1 MAEAPPH
8 NPLSALRIDRSAA
21 PLKRRRRL
29 RWLIPAAL
37 LLAVLVLL
45 GVSFS
50 RRAPTVR
57 VVEVR
62 EPLPGEQQTELSAA
76 GYVDSRR
83 RSVIAPQVAG
93 RLVDVAVE
101 EGEPVKEGQVIARLD
116 DRDARVALARAEA
129 EVRAAEARLA
139 AARAQAANARRTTER
154 TRNLAKQG
162 VIPRAELLD
171 VETAGSATSEELN
184 AASAQLGVARRAR
197 EAARLMLSH
206 TVVRAPFTGTVA
218 RKLADE
224 GAVLAPAALEGT
236 NLGGIIELVDLDALE
251 VEAEVS
257 EEQLSRIRAGQ
268 PALIFLDAFADQAF
282 PARVGTVRP
291 AIDRS
296 KATATVMVRFQEVP
310 KGALPDMGAKVSF
323 LRSEL
328 PPDALDPKATP
339 PRVPATA
346 VVDGEGGPAVWVVKD
361 GKLERQPVRVGPR
374 VGEEVALEQGPPA
387 GTQVVAAPDARR
399 LREGRRVKVEAG
411 SG

>member
-1 MAEAPPH
+1 VAEAQAQT
-8 NPLSALRIDRSAA
+8 PLSALRIDRSAA

-29 RWLIPAAL
+29 RWLIPAVL
-37 LLAVLVLL
+37 LLAVLVLI
-45 GVSFS
+45 GVSVS

-57 VVEVR
+57 VAEVR

-93 RLVDVAVE
+93 RLVDVTVE

-116 DRDARVALARAEA
+116 DRDARVLLERVDA

-139 AARAQAANARRTTER
+139 SARAQAANAQRTTAR
-154 TRNLAKQG
+154 TQNLAKQG
-162 VIPRAELLD
+162 VIPSAELLD
-171 VETAGSATSEELN
+171 VETAGRASLEALN
-184 AASAQLGVARRAR
+184 AANAQLGVALRAR
-197 EAARLMLSH
+197 EAARLQLSH
-206 TVVRAPFTGTVA
+206 TVVRAPFAGTVA

-268 PALIFLDAFADQAF
+268 PALIFLDAFPDQAF
-282 PARVGTVRP
+282 PAHVATVRP

-296 KATATVMVRFQEVP
+296 KATATVMVRFQAVP
-310 KGALPDMGAKVSF
+310 QGALPDMGAKVSF
-323 LRSEL
+323 LREPL
-328 PPDALDPKATP
+328 PPDALDPKSNPA
-339 PRVPATA
+339 RVPATA
-346 VVDGEGGPAVWVVKD
+346 VVEGEQGPSVWVVKD
-361 GKLERQPVRVGPR
+361 GHLQQQPVRVGPR
-374 VGEEVALEQGPPA
+374 VGDEVALEEGPPA
-387 GTQVVAAPDARR
+387 GTQVVVAPDSRR
-399 LREGRRVKVEAG
+399 LRPGQRVKVEAG

>member
-1 MAEAPPH
+1 MAEAQAQT
-8 NPLSALRIDRSAA
+8 PLSALRIDRSSA

-29 RWLIPAAL
+29 RWLLPALL
-37 LLAVLVLL
+37 LLAVVLL
-45 GVSFS
+45 VGVSIS

-57 VVEVR
+57 VAEVR

-93 RLVDVAVE
+93 RLVDVTVE
-101 EGEPVKEGQVIARLD
+101 EGEPVKQGQVIARLD
-116 DRDARVALARAEA
+116 DRDARVLLERAEA
-129 EVRAAEARLA
+129 EVRAAGAQLA
-139 AARAQAANARRTTER
+139 AARAQASNAQRTTDR

-162 VIPRAELLD
+162 VIPSAQLLD
-171 VETAGSATSEELN
+171 VETAGSAAREQLN
-184 AASAQLGVARRAR
+184 AASAQLVVALRAR
-197 EAARLMLSH
+197 EAARLQLSH

-268 PALIFLDAFADQAF
+268 PALIFLDAFPDQAF
-282 PARVGTVRP
+282 PATVGTVRP

-296 KATATVMVRFQEVP
+296 KATATVMVRFQAVP
-310 KGALPDMGAKVSF
+310 QGALPDMGAKVSF
-323 LRSEL
+323 LREPL
-328 PPDALDPKATP
+328 PPDALDPKARP

-361 GKLERQPVRVGPR
+361 ERLERQPVRVGQR
-374 VGEEVALEQGPPA
+374 VGEEVALEEGPPA
-387 GTQVVAAPDARR
+387 GTQVVVAPDARK
-399 LREGRRVKVEAG
+399 LRPGRRVKVEAG

>member
-1 MAEAPPH
+1 
-8 NPLSALRIDRSAA
+8 
-21 PLKRRRRL
+21 
-29 RWLIPAAL
+29 
-37 LLAVLVLL
+37 
-45 GVSFS
+45 
-50 RRAPTVR
+50 
-57 VVEVR
+57 
-62 EPLPGEQQTELSAA
+62 
-76 GYVDSRR
+76 
-83 RSVIAPQVAG
+83 
-93 RLVDVAVE
+93 
-101 EGEPVKEGQVIARLD
+101 
-116 DRDARVALARAEA
+116 
-129 EVRAAEARLA
+129 A
-139 AARAQAANARRTTER
+139 AARAQAANANRTTER

-171 VETAGSATSEELN
+171 VETAGSATSKERE
-184 AASAQLGVARRAR
+184 AAHALLGVARRAR

-268 PALIFLDAFADQAF
+268 PALIFLDAFPDQAF
-282 PARVGTVRP
+282 RARVGTVRP

-296 KATATVMVRFQEVP
+296 KATATVMVRFDSVP
-310 KGALPDMGAKVSF
+310 EGALPDMGAKVSF
-323 LRSEL
+323 LKSEL

-346 VVDGEGGPAVWVVKD
+346 VVDGAVWVVKD
-361 GKLERQPVRVGPR
+361 GRLERQPVRVGPR
-374 VGEEVALEQGPPA
+374 VGEEVALEQGPPP
-387 GTQVVAAPDARR
+387 GTQVVAAPDARK

>member
-1 MAEAPPH
+1 M
-8 NPLSALRIDRSAA
+8 SALRIDRSAA

-29 RWLIPAAL
+29 RWLVPAL
-37 LLAVLVLL
+37 LLLALVILIAIPL
-45 GVSFS
+45 S

-83 RSVIAPQVAG
+83 RSVIAPQIPG
-93 RLVDVAVE
+93 RLVDVTVE
-101 EGEPVKEGQVIARLD
+101 EGEPVKAGQVIARLD
-116 DRDARVALARAEA
+116 DRDARVLLERAEA
-129 EVRAAEARLA
+129 EVRAAEAGLA
-139 AARAQAANARRTTER
+139 AARAQAANAQRTTLR

-162 VIPRAELLD
+162 VIPRAQLLD
-171 VETAGSATSEELN
+171 VETAGSAAMEELN
-184 AASAQLGVARRAR
+184 AANAQVVVAVRAR
-197 EAARLMLSH
+197 EAARLQLSH
-206 TVVRAPFTGTVA
+206 TVVRAPFDGTVA

-257 EEQLSRIRAGQ
+257 EEQLSLIQPGQ
-268 PALIFLDAFADQAF
+268 HALIFLDAFPDQAF

-296 KATATVMVRFQEVP
+296 KATATVMVRFQSVP
-310 KGALPDMGAKVSF
+310 RGALPDMGAKVSF
-323 LRSEL
+323 LREAL
-328 PPDALDPKATP
+328 PPDALDPKARP
-339 PRVPATA
+339 PRVPADA
-346 VVDGEGGPAVWVVKD
+346 VVQAENGPTVWVVKD
-361 GKLERQPVRVGPR
+361 GLLDQQPVVVGQR

-387 GTQVVAAPDARR
+387 GTQVVVAPDVKK

>member
-1 MAEAPPH
+1 MAEAQAH

-29 RWLIPAAL
+29 RWLLPAL
-37 LLAVLVLL
+37 LLLALCALAA
-45 GVSFS
+45 VSFV

-57 VVEVR
+57 VAEVR
-62 EPLPGEQQTELSAA
+62 EPLPGEQQTELSAS

-83 RSVIAPQVAG
+83 RSVIAPQLAG
-93 RLVDVAVE
+93 RLVDVTVE

-116 DRDARVALARAEA
+116 DRDARVALLRAEA
-129 EVRAAEARLA
+129 EVGAAVARLA
-139 AARAQAANARRTTER
+139 AARAQSANAARTTQR
-154 TRNLAKQG
+154 TQNLAKQG

-171 VETAGSATSEELN
+171 VETAGQAALEELN
-184 AASAQLGVARRAR
+184 AATAQLGAARRAW
-197 EAARLMLSH
+197 EAARLQLSH

-268 PALIFLDAFADQAF
+268 PALIFLDAFPEKAF

-296 KATATVMVRFQEVP
+296 KATATVMVRFDAVP
-310 KGALPDMGAKVSF
+310 EGALPDMGAKVSF
-323 LRSEL
+323 LKEEL
-328 PPDALDPKATP
+328 PPGALDTRAQAL
-339 PRVPATA
+339 RVPTAA
-346 VVDGEGGPAVWVVKD
+346 VVDGEAGPAVWVVKD
-361 GKLERQPVRVGPR
+361 GLLDQQPVKVGERVG
-374 VGEEVALEQGPPA
+374 GEVSLVEGPPA
-387 GTQVVAAPDARR
+387 GTQVVVAPDTRR
-399 LREGRRVKVEAG
+399 LQEGRRVKVEAG

>member
-1 MAEAPPH
+1 M
-8 NPLSALRIDRSAA
+8 SALRIDRSAA
-21 PLKRRRRL
+21 PLKRRRRM
-29 RWLIPAAL
+29 RWLVPALL
-37 LLAVLVLL
+37 LLAVVLL
-45 GVSFS
+45 AAISLS

-83 RSVIAPQVAG
+83 RSVIAPQIAG
-93 RLVDVAVE
+93 RLVDVTVE

-116 DRDARVALARAEA
+116 DRDARVVLERAEA

-139 AARAQAANARRTTER
+139 AARAQAANAQRTTAR

-162 VIPRAELLD
+162 VIPSAELLD
-171 VETAGSATSEELN
+171 VETAGSAALEELN
-184 AASAQLGVARRAR
+184 AARAQLLVVRRAR
-197 EAARLMLSH
+197 EAARLQLSH
-206 TVVRAPFTGTVA
+206 TVVRAPFDGTVA

-236 NLGGIIELVDLDALE
+236 DLGGIIELVDLDALE

-257 EEQLSRIRAGQ
+257 EEQLSRIQTGQ
-268 PALIFLDAFADQAF
+268 HALIFLDAFPDQAF

-296 KATATVMVRFQEVP
+296 KATATVMVRFQSVP

-323 LRSEL
+323 LREAL
-328 PPDALDPKATP
+328 PPGALDPKALP
-339 PRVPATA
+339 PRVPADA
-346 VVDGEGGPAVWVVKD
+346 VVQGEDGPAVWVVKD
-361 GKLERQPVRVGPR
+361 EHLERQPVRVGQR
-374 VGEEVALEQGPPA
+374 VGDEVALVEGPPA
-387 GTQVVAAPDARR
+387 GTQVVSAPDAKK
-399 LREGRRVKVEAG
+399 LRPGRRVKVETG
-411 SG
+411 GG